1 MEDPTTMETDSHGPD
16 SEFAHSPW
24 VEIGPFASPQQSP
37 PIHEYSGFDYG
48 PSPLMAVDTSYGMS
62 IPPPYTSMPLPMPSH
77 SWPSMLTTHNPWNG
91 LPVSTPTSV
100 SPSAPMPP
108 VRKTST
114 GGNTPRRTLTDD
126 DRRQMCLYH
135 EEHKTAKQTDIGALF
150 GVERSTVSKVLR
162 QKDKYLNPNDRSR
175 SPIKRAKGKVP
186 DIEKAL
192 SNWAKNY
199 QRKGYPLSDEMI
211 KEKALFFASTC
222 LCPEGKE
229 EVQTAAWLGKFKRKN
244 GLLGAKIRRDSTEIR
259 SGSNSPTQLNTD
271 FGSALKS
278 PTGPS
283 PTSPVVDSFGSPLSP
298 TSQESLKRDM
308 EVPDLTGGYQ
318 HGYSKSTTSL
328 DTTSSAG
335 MVSPTSTLV
344 SDSPFTPTSQSRLPT
359 VNSNNSSRPRSQTFP
374 LAPID
379 PALLTDET
387 MDSHTQKREL
397 QQSLSVS
404 ILESPIEM
412 DSNTDGFR
420 GTRNVVKR
428 NRSNPEIK
436 AKFMPPPKSAAVSPV
451 TSPGSPTQD
460 EARRALELVMTY
472 FDHQPAG
479 LAAQEY
485 MTIGK
490 LMERL
495 ELAKGQLLGG
505 LPRID
510 EHEDISIPRVTK
522 KRSIHNMG

>member
-1 MEDPTTMETDSHGPD
+1 
-16 SEFAHSPW
+16 
-24 VEIGPFASPQQSP
+24 
-37 PIHEYSGFDYG
+37 
-48 PSPLMAVDTSYGMS
+48 
-62 IPPPYTSMPLPMPSH
+62 
-77 SWPSMLTTHNPWNG
+77 
-91 LPVSTPTSV
+91 
-100 SPSAPMPP
+100 
-108 VRKTST
+108 
-114 GGNTPRRTLTDD
+114 
-126 DRRQMCLYH
+126 
-135 EEHKTAKQTDIGALF
+135 
-150 GVERSTVSKVLR
+150 
-162 QKDKYLNPNDRSR
+162 
-175 SPIKRAKGKVP
+175 
-186 DIEKAL
+186 
-192 SNWAKNY
+192 
-199 QRKGYPLSDEMI
+199 MI
-211 KEKALFFASTC
+211 KEKALFFATTC
-222 LCPEGKE
+222 LCPEGKDK
-229 EVQTAAWLGKFKRKN
+229 VRTTAWLEKFKRKN
-244 GLLGAKIRRDSTEIR
+244 GLLGAKMRRGSTEIR

-271 FGSALKS
+271 FGSALQS

-283 PTSPVVDSFGSPLSP
+283 PTSPVDGFGSPLSP
-298 TSQESLKRDM
+298 TSQESLNRDM
-308 EVPDLTGGYQ
+308 AELPDLAGGYHQ

-359 VNSNNSSRPRSQTFP
+359 ANSNSSRPRSQTFP
-374 LAPID
+374 LVPID
-379 PALLTDET
+379 PMLLADET
-387 MDSHTQKREL
+387 MDPHHQKREL

-412 DSNTDGFR
+412 DESNASVYGK
-420 GTRNVVKR
+420 TRKVITR

-436 AKFMPPPKSAAVSPV
+436 AKFMPKSAAISPI

-510 EHEDISIPRVTK
+510 EHEDISTLRVIK
-522 KRSIHNMG
+522 KKSIHNLGG